1 MKRLAVITGASRGI
15 GKETALLLAQSFCD
29 LVLVARSELGLEQV
43 GRECKQMGAAVTLVP
58 MDLTETCAT
67 SRTMAKA
74 REAGNGHYPILINN
88 AGMADFGSFDQQ
100 PMELFEKHVQLNYLA
115 GVGMCHAALPWM
127 LEKGGGQVINVLSIA
142 AQHAFSGAS
151 AYCSSKAA
159 MRMFSKV
166 LAQEYRARGVRVT
179 AIVPGS
185 TDTPLWDKNPWKPE
199 PADMLNPST
208 VAEAIRDIVLSP
220 KDRNVDELVLM
231 PPNGIL

>member
-1 MKRLAVITGASRGI
+1 MKRIAVITGASRGI
-15 GKETALLLAQSFCD
+15 GRETALLLAQSFCD
-29 LVLVARSELGLEQV
+29 LVLVARSELALEQV
-43 GRECKQMGAAVTLVP
+43 GRDCKQMGAEVTLIP
-58 MDLTETCAT
+58 IDLTENCAS
-67 SRTMAKA
+67 SRTIEKA
-74 REAGNGHYPILINN
+74 REVGNGHYPILINN
-88 AGMADFGSFDQQ
+88 AGIADFGSFDQQ
-100 PMELFEKHVQLNYLA
+100 PMEMFEKHVQLNYLA

-127 LEKGGGQVINVLSIA
+127 LENGGGQVINVLSIA

-166 LAQEYRARGVRVT
+166 LAQEYRARGIRVT

-199 PADMLNPST
+199 VADMLQPTT
-208 VAEAIRDIVLSP
+208 VAEAIRDVVLSP